1 MRHLGSVLLAATLAL
16 PIGGSLGCASPYDR
30 GEDLYRQGDL
40 RGAVEVWRAVE
51 PSHRD
56 YERSH
61 ARVETIET
69 ELARQL
75 RRYEKRAAFFEKEGR
90 LAEAILYFRLVTQL
104 DPSRAALLDHVQQL
118 ARIAE
123 QRCAEQRTAMRQAL
137 DARELALA
145 SRIAGELERLDP
157 FDPAIRI
164 EIRTVQAALAA
175 EVQRH
180 LDEGTHAY
188 AAGERDRARDSF
200 QKVLALDPGNDEVL
214 GYLSYLQRF
223 EEMEQRKELPPPPR
237 TIPREEIL
245 SEGHFHSAERALA
258 KNDPFLAITEYE
270 AALRVNPRHTGA
282 RAGLAGL
289 RQRMQPQVEP
299 LYREGRTYF
308 QDEDLHNALRVWRR
322 ALLIDPGHAN
332 LRENVARAEK
342 ILSRL
347 EEIQTSG
354 P

>member
-1 MRHLGSVLLAATLAL
+1 MRRLGPVLLAASLAL

-30 GEDLYRQGDL
+30 GETLYRQGDL
-40 RGAVEVWRAVE
+40 RGAVEVWRGVE
-51 PSHRD
+51 PGHRD

-61 ARVETIET
+61 VRVETIET

-90 LAEAILYFRLVTQL
+90 LAEAILYYRLVTEL

-145 SRIAGELERLDP
+145 SHIAGELERLDP

-188 AAGERDRARDSF
+188 AAGER
-200 QKVLALDPGNDEVL
+200 DPGNDEVL

-258 KNDPFLAITEYE
+258 RSDPFLAITEYE

-289 RQRMQPQVEP
+289 RERMQPQVEP

-322 ALLIDPGHAN
+322 ALLIDPEHAN